1 MFFFGLKK
9 VRELLDMN
17 LKVNDLIISN
27 KLDIVEIMV
36 DYFLIIVD
44 NIGFI
49 SDILDFVVKLL
60 KYLSYCK
67 LMYI

>member
-49 SDILDFVVKLL
+49 SDILDFDLL
-60 KYLSYCK
+60 NY
-67 LMYI
+67 

>member
-49 SDILDFVVKLL
+49 SDILDFDLL
-60 KYLSYCK
+60 NYWS
-67 LMYI
+67 I